1 MPRKHNFS
9 EELYD
14 MTNLKNE
21 APTRNDVSRLLAQIE
36 DMNRNQIALMAEVKR
51 ISSLPPPPAAAPYLE
66 PTRQDKIL
74 ALLADATKEQRGL
87 STAEIASKLGLN
99 RQQVQT
105 AIIPLEREGRIVTMR
120 PLYENTDKGPR
131 RGHADVIF
139 DRRALLDG
147 WKLDGHSS

>member
-1 MPRKHNFS
+1 MAN
-9 EELYD
+9 E
-14 MTNLKNE
+14 KNE

-36 DMNRNQIALMAEVKR
+36 DMNRNQLALMAEVKR

-74 ALLADATKEQRGL
+74 ALLVEATKEQRGL

-131 RGHADVIF
+131 RGHADVVF